1 MKKPKRTSVP
11 VQTSLL
17 GAVDRGQFAAAI
29 EYVNANPATEALD
42 EVLLRAEVA
51 LYLDRLDEAEEF
63 LASFPNESRLP
74 LDDPSE
80 IGSAA
85 RRALLVEAGVQ
96 YARGRFDATL
106 DLASRARAAARN
118 ASDGIL
124 ELRSAYDQ
132 GRAARRLG
140 RDEEAA
146 VHLAH
151 ALSLA
156 DALGNEYFAGL
167 IAFNRAQ
174 VANDQAVSPEI
185 TLDLTMRAI
194 SLLERSERLRFHAL
208 CQNFYG
214 GLLADLGRIEE
225 ALALCESAEATA
237 SRLGLLEDTL
247 RAANNRARALLSLKR
262 YEEAIESLTKLVD
275 WERVTGSGFT
285 EYNAL
290 SLLAIAHYA
299 VGRYDESRRCA
310 EAALQVAKL
319 ALVERDVF
327 DAELLLHRVLTR
339 LAPDRRSEIAKMR
352 ALRERAERS
361 GTDIQRLAAA
371 VFLSQLVVED
381 NPFEARQLC
390 TAARKLPIFP
400 ASGWLK
406 LELERVEHDLDNSPV
421 TIDANGRFVI
431 DLTKGWPN
439 RRRVMD
445 VVDEYLFRH
454 SVAACSGNLSAA
466 GRLIGE
472 TPFTMFAMKRA
483 VQGQLVRPSR
493 ARVQPGGKKTAK
505 RRIRRKP

>member
-11 VQTSLL
+11 MQTSLL
-17 GAVDRGQFAAAI
+17 NAVDGGNFRAAI
-29 EYVNANPATEALD
+29 DFANGNTPSEALD
-42 EVLLRAEVA
+42 EILLRAEVA
-51 LYLDRLDEAEEF
+51 LYLDRLDEADEH
-63 LASFPNESRLP
+63 LASLP
-74 LDDPSE
+74 AECRTHVDEDSDL
-80 IGSAA
+80 GSVA

-96 YARGRFDATL
+96 YSRGRFDATL
-106 DLASRARAAARN
+106 DAAARARAASKATG
-118 ASDGIL
+118 DHEL
-124 ELRSAYDQ
+124 ELRAAYDQ

-146 VHLAH
+146 VHLAY

-156 DALGNEYFAGL
+156 DTLGNEFFAGL

-185 TLDLTMRAI
+185 TLDLTMRAL
-194 SLLERSERLRFHAL
+194 SLLERSEHLRFHAL

-225 ALALCESAEATA
+225 ALALCEAAEASA
-237 SRLGLLEDTL
+237 SKLGLLEDTL

-262 YEEAIESLTKLVD
+262 YDEAISSLTKLVD
-275 WERVTGSGFT
+275 WERVAGSGFT

-290 SLLAIAHYA
+290 SLLAIASFA
-299 VGRYDESRRCA
+299 VGKHDESKRFS
-310 EAALQVAKL
+310 EAALQVARM
-319 ALVERDVF
+319 ALTERDVF
-327 DAELLLHRVLTR
+327 DAELLLQRAQTR
-339 LAPDRRSEIAKMR
+339 LADNRRADIAQVR

-361 GTDIQRLAAA
+361 GTDIQRLASS
-371 VFLSQLVVED
+371 VFLAQLVTED
-381 NPFEARQLC
+381 NPYEARQLC
-390 TAARKLPIFP
+390 LSARKLPIFS

-406 LELERVEHDLDNSPV
+406 LELERVEHDLDNAPV
-421 TIDANGRFVI
+421 TVDGAGRFVI
-431 DLTKGWPN
+431 DISKGWPN

-445 VVDEYLFRH
+445 VVDEFLFRH
-454 SVAACSGNLSAA
+454 SVEASAGNLSAA

-505 RRIRRKP
+505 RRIRRK

>member
-17 GAVDRGQFAAAI
+17 GAVDRGDFTAAI
-29 EYVNANPATEALD
+29 DYANANPATEALD
-42 EVLLRAEVA
+42 DILLRAEVA
-51 LYLDRLDEAEEF
+51 LYLDHLDEAEEH
-63 LASFPNESRLP
+63 LSSFPTDSRQP
-74 LDDPSE
+74 IDDPSE
-80 IGSAA
+80 IGGAA
-85 RRALLVEAGVQ
+85 RRALLVEAGIQ
-96 YARGRFDATL
+96 YARGRFDTTL
-106 DLASRARAAARN
+106 ELASRAREAAR
-118 ASDGIL
+118 AADDGVL

-156 DALGNEYFAGL
+156 DALGNEFYAGL

-225 ALALCESAEATA
+225 ALALCAAAEATA

-262 YEEAIESLTKLVD
+262 YDEAISSLTKLVD
-275 WERVTGSGFT
+275 WERVTGNGFT

-290 SLLAIAHYA
+290 SLLSIAHFA
-299 VGRYDESRRCA
+299 VGRYEESRKCA
-310 EAALQVAKL
+310 ESALQVARI

-327 DAELLLHRVLTR
+327 DAELLLHRA
-339 LAPDRRSEIAKMR
+339 LARSATDRKAEIATMR
-352 ALRERAERS
+352 SLRERAEQT

-381 NPFEARQLC
+381 NPYEARQLC
-390 TAARKLPIFP
+390 LAARKLPIFT

-406 LELERVEHDLDNSPV
+406 IELERVEHDLDNAVV
-421 TIDANGRFVI
+421 TIDAAGRFVI
-431 DLTKGWPN
+431 DLSKGWPN
-439 RRRVMD
+439 RRKVMD
-445 VVDEYLFRH
+445 IVDEFLFRH
-454 SVAACSGNLSAA
+454 SVGACGGNLSAA

-493 ARVQPGGKKTAK
+493 AKVQPGGKKTAK
-505 RRIRRKP
+505 RRIRRKS